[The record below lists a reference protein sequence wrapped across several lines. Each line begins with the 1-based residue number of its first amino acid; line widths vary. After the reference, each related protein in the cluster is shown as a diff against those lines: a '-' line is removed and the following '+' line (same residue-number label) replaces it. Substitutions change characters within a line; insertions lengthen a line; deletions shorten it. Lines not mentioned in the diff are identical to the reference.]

1 MVGDRKE
8 CRLSI
13 ILPLSIHL
21 HLSLSSPIDNRSVS
35 CFLRPEEK
43 KTTSRA
49 RCGHCAALLI
59 CCIQALRLFIAMQVL
74 FFPFFYDPPFRPAL
88 PCPVLSCTV
97 LFLFLFLFLFLSCS
111 CSCLWFH
118 PIHPLKLRRLWHA
131 CVFFYPRVLPWK
143 DSLFVHCS

>member
-74 FFPFFYDPPFRPAL
+74 FSLFLRSPLSSCPAL
-88 PCPVLSCTV
+88 PCPVLHCPV
-97 LFLFLFLFLFLSCS
+97 PFPVPFLVPFLFLLLFVASS
-111 CSCLWFH
+111 HPPPRVEAPMACL
-118 PIHPLKLRRLWHA
+118 
-131 CVFFYPRVLPWK
+131 CFFYPRVLPWK
-143 DSLFVHCS
+143 DSLFAHCS